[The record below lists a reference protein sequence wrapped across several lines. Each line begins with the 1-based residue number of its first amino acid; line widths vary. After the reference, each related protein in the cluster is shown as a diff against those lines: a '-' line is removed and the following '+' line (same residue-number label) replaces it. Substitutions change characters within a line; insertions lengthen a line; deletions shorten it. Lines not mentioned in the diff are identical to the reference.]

1 MRAQGPKSVN
11 VAAKMS
17 RLQASVRDL
26 YHAHL
31 GGGLKYVLFSS
42 LFVGI
47 NIS

>member
-26 YHAHL
+26 YHAHP
-31 GGGLKYVLFSS
+31 GGGLNTGLI
-42 LFVGI
+42 FVPICG
-47 NIS
+47 N

>member
-31 GGGLKYVLFSS
+31 GGS
-42 LFVGI
+42 L
-47 NIS
+47 NICLIFIPICGN